1 MGHHTVTPSR
11 ETQAP
16 NELAR
21 AEEASLSETERAS
34 LRLFVARLGVGIADD
49 TSLFSRTER
58 NRLLFSGGSK
68 CTASFPLSKRHPMV
82 KC

>member
-1 MGHHTVTPSR
+1 MGHHIGTPSR
-11 ETQAP
+11 EMQAP

-21 AEEASLSETERAS
+21 AEEASLSETERAN

-58 NRLLFSGGSK
+58 NRLLFLRWLHMHD
-68 CTASFPLSKRHPMV
+68 ALSS
-82 KC
+82 